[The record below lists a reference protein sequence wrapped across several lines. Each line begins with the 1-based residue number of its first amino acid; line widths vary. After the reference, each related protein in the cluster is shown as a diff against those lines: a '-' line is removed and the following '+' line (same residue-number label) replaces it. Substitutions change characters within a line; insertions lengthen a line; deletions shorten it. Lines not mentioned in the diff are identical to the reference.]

1 MFITTKDDIISM
13 HPEDAA
19 KTISEYD
26 YGLHCLVI
34 YSDLSVLRQF
44 YSHYIPKQIIYK
56 KEIIQINPFYET
68 EESVRQVLYEGN
80 KGINTDITKDVD
92 GDEEEQGE
100 EKSLLIIDSLRKY
113 GGQKNAE
120 SISND
125 NEEMVRY
132 ANGLGKKGVSIIGDT
147 GSFLH
152 KKQMKEIV
160 NYEHSYL
167 DDLKSI

>member
-1 MFITTKDDIISM
+1 M
-13 HPEDAA
+13 
-19 KTISEYD
+19 
-26 YGLHCLVI
+26 
-34 YSDLSVLRQF
+34 
-44 YSHYIPKQIIYK
+44 
-56 KEIIQINPFYET
+56 
-68 EESVRQVLYEGN
+68 
-80 KGINTDITKDVD
+80 
-92 GDEEEQGE
+92 
-100 EKSLLIIDSLRKY
+100 LIIDSLRKY